1 MAMPPPPRPLVLL
14 SNDDGYASPGLLAA
28 REGLGVACDVVS
40 VAPEHEQSASSHA
53 LSLRRPLRLRAIEK
67 GDDGRFAL
75 DGTPADCVYV
85 ALYGGTRILPRWPDL
100 VVSGINM
107 GLNLGQDAF
116 YSGTIAA
123 AREAALRG
131 IPSIALSAHTTL
143 DLARVARASRKVALA
158 LLREAPTARTLLS
171 LNFPKGWDGRVRA
184 TRLGTRIYEERV
196 EFREDPYRRE
206 YLWLGGPGVRHE
218 KIEGTDTEA
227 YDEHV
232 ASITPLLLDLTSTG
246 ASALAEAMAR
256 EVGEKE

>member
-1 MAMPPPPRPLVLL
+1 MTQVRARPLVLL
-14 SNDDGYASPGLLAA
+14 SNDDGHASRGIQALFEALGA
-28 REGLGVACDVVS
+28 RCDVVL

-53 LSLRRPLRLRAIEK
+53 LSLRKPLRLRKIEEN
-67 GDDGRFAL
+67 RFAL

-85 ALYGGTRILPRWPDL
+85 ALHGGPKILPRRPDL
-100 VVSGINM
+100 VLSGVNL

-131 IPSIALSAHTTL
+131 IPSVAASSHVSI
-143 DLARVARASRKVALA
+143 DLGKVARMTAEIAHA
-158 LLREAPTARTLLS
+158 LLDHAPSPRHTQLLS
-171 LNFPKGWDGRVRA
+171 LNFPKDWTGAIRA

-196 EFREDPYRRE
+196 EFRKDPYQRE

-218 KIEGTDTEA
+218 KSEGTDTEA

-232 ASITPLLLDLTSTG
+232 ASITPLLLDLTSTA

>member
-1 MAMPPPPRPLVLL
+1 MPPPPRPLVLL
-14 SNDDGYASPGLLAA
+14 SNDDGHDSPGLHAA
-28 REGLGVACDVVS
+28 REALAGACDVVS

-53 LSLRRPLRLRAIEK
+53 LSLRRPLRLRPIE
-67 GDDGRFAL
+67 DGRFAL

-85 ALYGGTRILPRWPDL
+85 ALHGGTRVLPRWPDL
-100 VVSGINM
+100 VVSGINL

-143 DLARVARASRKVALA
+143 DLARVGRTASRLALA
-158 LLREAPTARTLLS
+158 LLRQTRDGTSHTPLLS
-171 LNFPKGWDGRVRA
+171 LNFPKDWDGRVRA

-196 EFREDPYRRE
+196 EFRLDPYHKE
-206 YLWLGGPGVRHE
+206 YLWLGGPGVHHE
-218 KIEGTDTEA
+218 KSHGTDTDA

-232 ASITPLLLDLTSTG
+232 ASITPLVLDLTSTSE
-246 ASALAEAMAR
+246 SALADAMAR
-256 EVGEKE
+256 EVGERP